1 VYGPSR
7 WQIDMVL
14 ARLVRFSG
22 SQNMEFRFE
31 AFNVTNNFIR
41 NNPIQ
46 NISSATFG
54 QILTAGDPRILQFGV
69 KYAF

>member
-1 VYGPSR
+1 
-7 WQIDMVL
+7 MVL
-14 ARLVRFSG
+14 ARLVRFAPT
-22 SQNMEFRFE
+22 QNVEVRLE

-46 NISSATFG
+46 NIGNATFG
-54 QILTAGDPRILQFGV
+54 QILQAGDPRILQFGV